1 MGHLARDDARALRW
15 LLQVESRAAR
25 NPGWHFRHLRGEHLA
40 SVLEEQTLNGLA
52 LSGAPE
58 AVAPLDRAAAAP
70 EFDVPTKRRGR
81 HARHLIELHHRI
93 ASEGAAAVLS
103 SPIGGDTSR

>member
-15 LLQVESRAAR
+15 LLQSESRAVH
-25 NPGWHFRHLRGEHLA
+25 NPGWHFRHLRGERLA
-40 SVLEEQTLNGLA
+40 NVLEEQTLTGLA
-52 LSGAPE
+52 LSGAPG
-58 AVAPLDRAAAAP
+58 AVAPLDRAASAS
-70 EFDVPTKRRGR
+70 EIDVTTKRRGR

-103 SPIGGDTSR
+103 SPVGGDFGP